1 MKTFVQG
8 LSICK
13 DVNCEEITRVD
24 FSGNNISLEGIKYLV
39 EHTNTD
45 TATH

>member
-13 DVNCEEITRVD
+13 DVNCEEITKVD
-24 FSGNNISLEGIKYLV
+24 FSSNNISLEGIEVLG
-39 EHTNTD
+39 EHTKRD
-45 TATH
+45 IATH